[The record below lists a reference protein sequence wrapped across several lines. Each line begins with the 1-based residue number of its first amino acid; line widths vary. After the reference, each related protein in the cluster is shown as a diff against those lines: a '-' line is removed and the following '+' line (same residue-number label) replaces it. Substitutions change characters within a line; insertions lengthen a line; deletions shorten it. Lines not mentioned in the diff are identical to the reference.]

1 VYAPPPM
8 PPVAVV
14 TDTTGYLPVEVV
26 EANGIHLVSLYVN
39 FGGERTEREADLAD
53 YDAFYEELRTAEEL
67 PTTSQ
72 PSVGDFIEVYEP
84 LLSDG
89 RDVVS
94 IHLSAGIS
102 GTADSAR
109 QAKEALERD
118 GRGGE
123 RVHVFDSSTAAGGL
137 GLVTLA
143 AARRA
148 MAGGDAEAVLTASRE
163 AREELKMWFA
173 IDTLE
178 FLKRSG
184 RIGAASAWIG
194 STLKIK
200 PILTLEAE
208 ITPVERVRTS
218 ARMFERMVDYA
229 RQRES
234 SGANGWVVQHIQA
247 HEAATRLA
255 EECRA
260 IFGRDPVFFSEIGPV
275 LGAHTGPGLLGVG
288 SVPERFL
295 A

>member
-1 VYAPPPM
+1 MYAPPPM
-8 PPVAVV
+8 PPVTVV
-14 TDTTGYLPVEVV
+14 SDTTGYLPVEVV
-26 EANGIHLVSLYVN
+26 EANGIQLVSLYVN
-39 FGGERTEREADLAD
+39 FGGERTEREADLTD
-53 YDAFYEELRTAEEL
+53 YEAFYEELRTADAL

-72 PSVGDFIEVYEP
+72 PSIGDFIAVYEP
-84 LLSDG
+84 ILSEG

-94 IHLSAGIS
+94 VHLSAGIS
-102 GTADSAR
+102 GTAEAAR

-123 RVHVFDSSTAAGGL
+123 RVHVVDSATAAGGL
-137 GLVTLA
+137 GLVALA

-148 MAGGDAEAVLTASRE
+148 IGGGDAEAVVAAARE

-173 IDTLE
+173 INTLE

-229 RQRES
+229 RQRHA
-234 SGANGWVVQHIQA
+234 SGAHGWVVQHIQA
-247 HEAATRLA
+247 AEQANALA
-255 EECRA
+255 EECRG
-260 IFGRDPVFFSEIGPV
+260 IFGREPVFFSEVGPV

-288 SVPERFL
+288 SIPERFL

>member
-1 VYAPPPM
+1 M
-8 PPVAVV
+8 PPVTVV

-26 EANGIHLVSLYVN
+26 EANGIELVSLYVN
-39 FGGERTEREADLAD
+39 FGGERTEREVDLRD
-53 YDAFYEELRTAEEL
+53 YDQFYDELRSAEEL

-72 PSVGDFIEVYEP
+72 PSIGDFIEVYEP
-84 LLSDG
+84 LLADG
-89 RDVVS
+89 REVVS
-94 IHLSAGIS
+94 VHISAGIS
-102 GTADSAR
+102 GTTGAAH

-123 RVHVFDSSTAAGGL
+123 RVHVLDSATAAGGL
-137 GLVTLA
+137 GLVALA

-148 MAGGDAEAVLTASRE
+148 AGGGDVDQVLSAARE

-208 ITPVERVRTS
+208 ITPIERVRTS

-247 HEAATRLA
+247 AEPAERLA
-255 EECRA
+255 DHCRE
-260 IFGRDPVFFSEIGPV
+260 IFGREAVFCSEVGPV

-288 SVPERFL
+288 SIPERFL